1 MRKFLDDGAETKG
14 DASFKDWVV
23 GPEYSIVR
31 FIGSGSYG
39 SVVEAIHIPTQKK
52 VAIKRMEDVFVDIED
67 CRKIVREILLLK
79 ALNDSP
85 YVTKLLDI
93 IEPADLQEFREVYL
107 VLEFMEA
114 DLKKVLKSPL
124 VLTELHV
131 QVITYNILCGIRW
144 VHKAKVIHRDIKP
157 SNILIDEDCHIK
169 ICDFGLSRS
178 IYGLSVNPNRYY
190 EQVSHSINQKN
201 LELLES
207 GRNAMTDRER
217 KFLVK
222 QHLEETKEERCLAKR
237 RLSDHVVT
245 RWYRPPEIILIEKEY
260 GPAVDIWGLGCI
272 LAELLQK
279 TEAHLGDRSTLKGEA
294 LFPGRSCF
302 PLSPEKKS
310 KNGPSANGSKYP
322 VSETD

>member
-1 MRKFLDDGAETKG
+1 M
-14 DASFKDWVV
+14 
-23 GPEYSIVR
+23 
-31 FIGSGSYG
+31 
-39 SVVEAIHIPTQKK
+39 
-52 VAIKRMEDVFVDIED
+52 FVDIDD
-67 CRKIVREILLLK
+67 CRKMVREILLLK

-93 IEPADLQEFREVYL
+93 IEPTNIKDFKDVYL
-107 VLEFMEA
+107 VLEYMEA
-114 DLKKVLKSPL
+114 DLKKVIKSPL

-131 QVITYNILCGIRW
+131 QVIIYNVLCGIRW
-144 VHKAKVIHRDIKP
+144 IHKAMVIHRDIKP

-178 IYGLSVNPNRYY
+178 IYGLSTNPNRYY
-190 EQVSHSINQKN
+190 EQISHTIKQKN
-201 LELLES
+201 LELLEA
-207 GRNAMTDRER
+207 GRQPLSDREK
-217 KFLVK
+217 KFYIK
-222 QHLEETKEERCLAKR
+222 QQLEETKEERCSVKR

-260 GPAVDIWGLGCI
+260 GPAIDIWGIGCI

-279 TEAHLGDRSTLKGEA
+279 TEPHLNDRSTVKGEA

-310 KNGPSANGSKYP
+310 STNG
-322 VSETD
+322 